1 MHGMLLI
8 IERDLKKIRR
18 YKFFITMRYTWF
30 IIQVLVFGL
39 AISKIVNLTDFYR
52 FYLIGVYSSILFIM
66 SIYTGYD
73 IVSEAEYGL
82 FDYYLSLPIPRKEFV
97 LGKIIGSGLSSL
109 IYSTPMLITILML
122 IGVKSLVNIILALTS
137 ALLFSLGI
145 SGLIITITMMIKSGD
160 ISDILFGAIS
170 TLLVRLSTAYYPLAV
185 MPDYYRIPA
194 SVNPLSHVA
203 ELLRFLLIGEYYS
216 FTPEVAVILLVGLAV
231 SMSSIA
237 SIIIERVIEGGVWR

>member
-8 IERDLKKIRR
+8 IERDLRKIRR

-39 AISKIVNLTDFYR
+39 AISKIVALENFYR
-52 FYLIGVYSSILFIM
+52 FYLVGVYSSILFLM

-73 IVSEAEYGL
+73 IISEAEYGL
-82 FDYYLSLPIPRKEFV
+82 FDYYLSLPISRRDFIM
-97 LGKIIGSGLSSL
+97 GKIIGSGISSL
-109 IYSTPMLITILML
+109 IYTAPMLITILAL
-122 IGVKSLVNIILALTS
+122 IGVYSPINILLAVIS

-145 SGLIITITMMIKSGD
+145 SGLIVSITMLMKSGD

-170 TLLVRLSTAYYPLAV
+170 TLLLRLSTVYYPIAV
-185 MPDYYRIPA
+185 MPDYYKALA
-194 SVNPLSHVA
+194 SINPLSHVA
-203 ELLRFLLIGEYYS
+203 ELLRFLLVGEYYS
-216 FTPEVAVILLVGLAV
+216 LSPETTIIILIGLAV

-237 SIIIERVIEGGVWR
+237 SLIIEKVIEGGVWR